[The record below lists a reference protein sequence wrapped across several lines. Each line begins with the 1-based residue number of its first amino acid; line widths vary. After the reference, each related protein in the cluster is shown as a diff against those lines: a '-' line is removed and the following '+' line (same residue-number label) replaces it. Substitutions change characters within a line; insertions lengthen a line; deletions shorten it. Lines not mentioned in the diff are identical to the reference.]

1 MKSNFFYG
9 VILALVLGS
18 LSSCSDNLTTDVQEK
33 ADSDQVRYLNV
44 SVSSPTG
51 AGTRAGV
58 GDFNEGSD
66 AENAVKDLYFVFYDA
81 EGNVTGSTTH
91 VKNPTFNKDE
101 ERPSVNSIYSSTV
114 SVTLSQGDNLP
125 SYVMCFINP
134 ISTADFATASR
145 SEIELIKRRAVT
157 TQVKTT
163 TGEGDEAVTTT
174 TTYFPM
180 SNSAYYGLNP
190 VTGEQNARMVAT
202 PIAVGELYK
211 NSADAKKALD
221 AGKTT
226 DIYVERYAA
235 RIALSLTPD
244 KIQEVTD
251 NNEDIVGVNGY
262 TLKFVPDAWRPNAI
276 DQELYAVKTYGILDA
291 DNNNN
296 NKPVY
301 TPTYAQ
307 VAEKL
312 DPATKGDSWW
322 NDRNNFRSYWGCS
335 PSYYENDYPQ
345 VSDDITDKV
354 ADNAHNDNYPYKLH
368 YFNYDQIIKNTTG
381 ATTSKEGDGAYSFY
395 NSITWDVTNGFNE
408 GTSGSGKVFYARET
422 TTAVDAWQGE
432 NKLYNPLAA
441 LASAVI
447 VGHYQLTAEGDS
459 PSVPAPAQGQTYTT
473 FYLYGKTGNN
483 WNLYFDNSIAGAM
496 IDNQNVVYKKIG
508 ETYTIANKN
517 DDAGIFIVEH
527 PSMDVRTAAG
537 TTVAGRLVALQ
548 LSGVPATA
556 YYFYDTTKKVYEQI
570 TTTNINKVNADLLTA
585 GFARKYGDGLCYYNI
600 PIEHLGIHIYS
611 SATGQTGEYVTGAK
625 TANGYDFTKCPA
637 GSFGIVRNHVYNIN
651 IKSIKGLATAL
662 RDANQPIVPPMD
674 EVEYYISARV
684 NILNWRIVPA
694 QNVTL

>member
-1 MKSNFFYG
+1 MKRNFFYG

-18 LSSCSDNLTTDVQEK
+18 LSSCSDNLTTDIQEK

-58 GDFNEGSD
+58 GDFDEGSD
-66 AENAVKDLYFVFYDA
+66 TENAVKDLYFVFYDA

-91 VKNPTFNKDE
+91 VTNPTFNKDE

-125 SYVMCFINP
+125 SYVMCFLNP
-134 ISTADFATASR
+134 ISTSDFATASL
-145 SEIELIKRRAVT
+145 SEIELVTRKAVT

-202 PIAVGELYK
+202 PIAVGELYTT
-211 NSADAKKALD
+211 SADAEKALE

-244 KIQEVTD
+244 KIQEVKD
-251 NNEDIVGVNGY
+251 NNKDIVGVNGY

-276 DQELYAVKTYGILDA
+276 DQELYAVKTYGILD
-291 DNNNN
+291 DDK
-296 NKPVY
+296 KPVY
-301 TPTYAQ
+301 TPTYTQ
-307 VAEKL
+307 VAAKL
-312 DPATKGDSWW
+312 DPLTKGDSWW
-322 NDRNNFRSYWGCS
+322 NDRDNFRSYWGCS
-335 PSYYENDYPQ
+335 PSYYTNKYPQ
-345 VSDDITDKV
+345 VSDDITDKA
-354 ADNAHNDNYPYKLH
+354 ADNAHNTNYPYDLH

-395 NSITWDVTNGFNE
+395 NSITWDKTNGFNE

-422 TTAVDAWQGE
+422 TTAVDAWQGT

-447 VGHYQLTAEGDS
+447 VGHYQLIEETGSEK
-459 PSVPAPAQGQTYTT
+459 VPEPDQGQEYTT

-496 IDNQNVVYKKIG
+496 IDNQNVVYKKDG
-508 ETYTIANKN
+508 ETTYIVANK
-517 DDAGIFIVEH
+517 DADATIFKVEH
-527 PSMDVRTAAG
+527 PSQAVRTAAG
-537 TTVAGRLVALQ
+537 TIVAGRLVALQ
-548 LSGVPATA
+548 LNGVPATP
-556 YYFYDTTKKVYEQI
+556 YYFYNTANKTYDQI
-570 TTTNINKVNADLLTA
+570 TADNINKVNADLLTA
-585 GFARKYGDGLCYYNI
+585 GFARKYGNGLCYYNI
-600 PIEHLGIHIYS
+600 PIEHLGIYS
-611 SATGQTGEYVTGAK
+611 STTDNTGQYVTGAK
-625 TANGYDFTKCPA
+625 DTKTGKYDFTKCPA

-694 QNVTL
+694 QDVVL